1 METKFKNR
9 IITVQEAAYLLHLS
23 DATVCKIIRL
33 GYLSARKKG
42 REWQITEASVYAFIE
57 ANWPKSITES

>member
-1 METKFKNR
+1 MKTKFKNR

-23 DATVCKIIRL
+23 DTTICKLIRL

-42 REWQITEASVYAFIE
+42 KEWQITEASVYAFIDTY
-57 ANWPKSITES
+57 WPRTITER